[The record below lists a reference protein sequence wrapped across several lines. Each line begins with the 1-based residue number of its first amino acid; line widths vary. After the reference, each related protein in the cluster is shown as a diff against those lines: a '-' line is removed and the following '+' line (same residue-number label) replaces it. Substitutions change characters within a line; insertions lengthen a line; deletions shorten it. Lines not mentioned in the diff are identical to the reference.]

1 MNQSAICCASPGDLT
16 LSYYADELFSAPSS
30 IEQNAS
36 ASEPIIGMNLADGCG
51 PDEEKD
57 GETEMMEITVIGMGL
72 MTTAVAV
79 AVGGLALEAMRLML
93 SRAFRVLPLAA
104 SSEPAAIHLS

>member
-1 MNQSAICCASPGDLT
+1 
-16 LSYYADELFSAPSS
+16 
-30 IEQNAS
+30 
-36 ASEPIIGMNLADGCG
+36 
-51 PDEEKD
+51 
-57 GETEMMEITVIGMGL
+57 MMMDISVIGMGL